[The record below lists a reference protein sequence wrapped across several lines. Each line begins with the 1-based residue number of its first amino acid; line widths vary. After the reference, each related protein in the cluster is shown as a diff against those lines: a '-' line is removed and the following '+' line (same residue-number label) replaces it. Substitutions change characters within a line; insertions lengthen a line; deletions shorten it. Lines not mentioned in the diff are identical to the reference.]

1 MQLTQTVDADPKLT
15 QVFYWLCPFFG
26 PEQTKVITMEILG
39 KVKRLY
45 SRDKKSLH
53 KLAKTTGLWRW

>member
-1 MQLTQTVDADPKLT
+1 MT

-26 PEQTKVITMEILG
+26 QEKTRVITMKIMG

-45 SRDKKSLH
+45 SRDKKSLRE
-53 KLAKTTGLWRW
+53 LAKTTGLWRW